1 MLLSALHYFAAPS
14 RVLADRWAVYTS
26 DGNLVRVR
34 TRPAVFATKAEA
46 EEFAQMR
53 NRRHALRVGSAK

>member
-14 RVLADRWAVYTS
+14 RVLADKYAVYDS

-46 EEFAQMR
+46 EAFAALR
-53 NRRHALRVGSAK
+53 NRRHALRVGAS